1 MKNFLH
7 NLNPVVMLGAHNKL
21 KDEQYTTF
29 INGRQFKLAT
39 MNRRLIATVVD
50 VFIIFIITTPILR
63 IIAYYLYNRQ
73 TSDQV
78 YEGFENFSI
87 NIVGISSAIEF
98 AKALPFYLMN
108 NGLIRSFIIL
118 QILSFSFFALFVILF
133 WKWKGATPGK
143 MITRCQIIDANT
155 GDTPTLKQYILRFVG
170 YTFFIGFLFMPL
182 TKKKQGLHDKLANTI
197 VIVKPWKSKT

>member
-50 VFIIFIITTPILR
+50 IFIIFIFFTPILNLA
-63 IIAYYLYNRQ
+63 AYFLYNRQ
-73 TSDQV
+73 TSYQV
-78 YEGFENFSI
+78 YESFENYSI
-87 NIVGISSAIEF
+87 NIVGISSAFEF
-98 AKALPFYLMN
+98 FKALASYLIN
-108 NGLIRSFIIL
+108 NELIRGFIIL
-118 QILSFSFFALFVILF
+118 QILSISLFAIFIISF

-155 GDTPTLKQYILRFVG
+155 GGTPTLKQYILRFVG